1 MPGKINP
8 VMSDVANQVYAQVSG
23 NYVSISILMEGAEPD
38 IGMAYP
44 AVLKWLYE
52 SFKVIER
59 TIPLFIEN
67 CIEGITVNE
76 DVCRRHAKSSGSL
89 STVISILYGY
99 KEGSRV
105 VEHAYAQNIT
115 IKEAVVQLGIMDID
129 EAGY

>member
-1 MPGKINP
+1 
-8 VMSDVANQVYAQVSG
+8 
-23 NYVSISILMEGAEPD
+23 MEGAEPD

-67 CIEGITVNE
+67 CIEGIIVNE
-76 DVCRRHAKSSGSL
+76 DVCRRHAESSGSL

-105 VEHAYAQNIT
+105 AEHAYAQNIT
-115 IKEAVVQLGIMDID
+115 VKEAAIQLGIMNTD
-129 EAGY
+129 EADRLLDPLTLTNSVLSRELLFEKAGTKSDGN